1 MPNPHIPPTRFCRVN
16 AWKKEYPSIY
26 ASGWGPTTKAER
38 WNGRHAMFGWI
49 ALLFTGYAKTH
60 GLIPN
65 PDTLLDTKE
74 WGTLAYLYGGSI
86 TNERAIIIVG
96 ASDLIY
102 FNFLN
107 RSFSSPLRSCRPLAP
122 AAVLHL
128 RGCGAPIWPGQA
140 LPGEGDTASTR
151 TRRTMHH

>member
-1 MPNPHIPPTRFCRVN
+1 MSSRVAFILCTLAVVGAFAPLRTTTLRSSTSTKAAWFPTDEAVA

-49 ALLFTGYAKTH
+49 ALLATGYAKAH

-65 PDTLLDTKE
+65 PDTLLDTKV
-74 WGTLAYLYGGSI
+74 WGPLAYLYGGSI

-96 ASDLIY
+96 
-102 FNFLN
+102 
-107 RSFSSPLRSCRPLAP
+107 
-122 AAVLHL
+122 
-128 RGCGAPIWPGQA
+128 
-140 LPGEGDTASTR
+140 E
-151 TRRTMHH
+151 